1 MQALVTDISYNSQL
15 QELENSK
22 SNQTSQKENNETK
35 VSFEA
40 LINKANIENKIDFDA
55 EKNISQ
61 NNTPIKEE
69 NKVETVKEEKTET
82 KTADEKVKKSEKQ
95 EETLKTEEV
104 VEEDSDKKVPVEMQ
118 INNAIIVQSEENE
131 PEINEKLELSI
142 KKENVE
148 VKVQDEISVESEQ
161 LIANEL
167 LNQIENNEELKSI
180 KNKKSSGEKTEEKI
194 DVASIKKNENEK
206 NVSFSKENSVK
217 KSDKSEKITKLD
229 KDGKITVKDLRT
241 EPVEKDNSDKKAVKM
256 NIDVKINNENTAT
269 ITMDYANQVSEDNI
283 LSLNNQT
290 AAADNSNFQAML
302 NNQVQQNV
310 PEFVKTGSIILKNN
324 DQGTI
329 NLVLHPDDLGN
340 VKIHLSLDGKTV
352 NGHIVVA
359 TKEAM
364 EVFKDNAQTL
374 REAFIKNGFDA
385 ADFNVSYNNNSSN
398 NSQNF
403 TNQFDEGS
411 FMAKKIYGNND
422 SASDVIDSQINELI
436 SSKNDNYSINIVA

>member
-82 KTADEKVKKSEKQ
+82 KTTDEKVKKSEKQ
-95 EETLKTEEV
+95 EETFKTEEV

-148 VKVQDEISVESEQ
+148 VKVQDEILVESEQ
-161 LIANEL
+161 LIANGL

-206 NVSFSKENSVK
+206 NVNFSKENSVK

-256 NIDVKINNENTAT
+256 NVDVKINNENTAT

>member
-82 KTADEKVKKSEKQ
+82 KTTDEKVRKSEKQ
-95 EETLKTEEV
+95 EETSKTEEV

-217 KSDKSEKITKLD
+217 KSDKSEKFTKLD

-256 NIDVKINNENTAT
+256 NVDVKINNENTAT

>member
-82 KTADEKVKKSEKQ
+82 KTTDEKVKKSEKQ
-95 EETLKTEEV
+95 EETFKTEEV

-148 VKVQDEISVESEQ
+148 AKVQDEISVESEQ

-256 NIDVKINNENTAT
+256 NVDVKINNENTAT